1 MISIAERGYIAP
13 LRSSLYVPAHRD
25 NLIPKALA
33 AGADA
38 LVMDLEDACPPAEK
52 ANGRKTAR
60 EAMEKLD
67 WGRVKATIR
76 INGLDTQLWQEDLD
90 AIVCRQ
96 LYMIRLPKVET
107 ADQVREIDAV
117 LGYIEAIR
125 GLPKRSVKIAAN
137 LESPLGFLNAFEI
150 ANASPRVVNMS
161 GGGGLDYH
169 AQMHSEKRADGME
182 CLYARSVVLHV
193 SHACGISPM
202 SGMYSVIKDIEGL
215 IKENEWLKSMGF
227 LGRSCIHPTH
237 VEPINRVFSPNP
249 EKLEWAKRVAAAI
262 KEGREKRYGEVT
274 LDGVLIGP
282 PTIIEVR
289 RIFASAGIEIDI

>member
-1 MISIAERGYIAP
+1 MIPIAEREYVPP

-33 AGADA
+33 TGADS

-60 EAMEKLD
+60 EAMEKLA

-76 INGLDTQLWQEDLD
+76 INGIDTPFWQEDLD
-90 AIVCRQ
+90 AIVCKE
-96 LYMIRLPKVET
+96 LHMIRVPKAET
-107 ADQVREIDAV
+107 ADEIRRIDAV

-125 GLPKRSVKIAAN
+125 GIPPGSVKIATN

-161 GGGGLDYH
+161 GGAGLDYH
-169 AQMHSEKRADGME
+169 AQMHAEKRADGME
-182 CLYARSVVLHV
+182 CLYGRSVVLHV
-193 SHACGISPM
+193 AHACGISPM
-202 SGMYSVIKDIEGL
+202 SGMYPVIKDIEGL
-215 IKENEWLKSMGF
+215 IKESEWLKSMGF
-227 LGRSCIHPTH
+227 LGRSCIHPSH

-282 PTIIEVR
+282 PTIIEVK
-289 RIFASAGIEIDI
+289 RIFASAGLDIDI